1 MIKGQGKLRKV
12 GGILYDKEL
21 KESLKKLPDNENY
34 IFQIV
39 DDTKNRNLPSLAYL
53 FSVVLKF
60 ISDKLPDHPSTDALY
75 RYFEDCFAP
84 LHTCLINGE
93 EFEYTNLKGERQADV
108 SDFIERV
115 VEYAYKKWNIIVPTS
130 EELRDPSMREAYCKA
145 YRNQEIDWRNFIS
158 SKK

>member
-1 MIKGQGKLRKV
+1 MIKGKGKLRKI
-12 GGILYDKEL
+12 GGILFDKEL

-34 IFQIV
+34 LFLIV
-39 DDTKNRNLPSLAYL
+39 DDTRNRNLPSLAYL
-53 FSVVLKF
+53 FSVVLKY
-60 ISDKLPDHPSTDALY
+60 ISDNHPDHPSTEALY

-93 EFEYTNLKGERQADV
+93 EYEYTNLKGEKASDV

-115 VEYAYKKWNIIVPTS
+115 VEYAYKKWGIVVPTN
-130 EELRDPSMREAYCKA
+130 EELRDPSMREAYSKA
-145 YRNQEIDWRNFIS
+145 YQMQEVDWRNFIS